1 MGTNLKNPDIER
13 RSMWFL
19 INQPQVL
26 ESNTVNE
33 KWFSNNS
40 YRILC
45 SYINLW
51 GMRYTNA
58 DQIAAAFGDTP
69 FGKKL
74 NVQGIF
80 KSIQSVDMPED
91 PKATFKIL
99 KQVYNSRELQSA
111 AQNVFKDP
119 SEFNYQHLKAVH
131 DEAQKTDNQS
141 DFNSVKLADEALQE
155 LEHPNTSFIT
165 TYPGLDRYLG
175 GGLVPNQLMVIGAR
189 PSVGKTAFAL
199 NLAVNAILQS
209 DDLTVEIFSLEMSNQ
224 QNMHRIYANVSG
236 IPLNLWKN
244 PAVRMSDGQKK
255 AAVKTIK
262 QVANLKLWS
271 NDQIT
276 TISDIASVIT
286 QHAQRCG
293 SGHYLPIVDHIG
305 LVATDNPRQ
314 DTRAALEEVS
324 RRLKI
329 LTQTLKI
336 PLIALSQLNRSVETR
351 NSNEPNLS
359 DLRETGAIEQ
369 DANVVGF
376 LWRPSGDPE
385 DSQLNLSIK
394 KNRDGETGMLP
405 FYFKKDLQ
413 KIAEVSGHAEA
424 VHE

>member
-13 RSMWFL
+13 RAMWFL

-119 SEFNYQHLKAVH
+119 CEFNYQHLKEVH

-262 QVANLKLWS
+262 QVAN
-271 NDQIT
+271 
-276 TISDIASVIT
+276 
-286 QHAQRCG
+286 
-293 SGHYLPIVDHIG
+293 
-305 LVATDNPRQ
+305 
-314 DTRAALEEVS
+314 
-324 RRLKI
+324 
-329 LTQTLKI
+329 
-336 PLIALSQLNRSVETR
+336 
-351 NSNEPNLS
+351 
-359 DLRETGAIEQ
+359 
-369 DANVVGF
+369 
-376 LWRPSGDPE
+376 
-385 DSQLNLSIK
+385 
-394 KNRDGETGMLP
+394 
-405 FYFKKDLQ
+405 
-413 KIAEVSGHAEA
+413 
-424 VHE
+424 